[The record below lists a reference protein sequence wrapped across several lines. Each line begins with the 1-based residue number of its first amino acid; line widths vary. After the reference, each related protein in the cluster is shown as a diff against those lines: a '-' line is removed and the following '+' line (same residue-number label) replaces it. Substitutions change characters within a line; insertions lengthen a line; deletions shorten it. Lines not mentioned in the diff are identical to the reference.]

1 MDLKN
6 NPVAYWAF
14 HTNSLKE
21 DVRDMIGSL
30 AMQKLGMQ
38 SPYQETPW
46 NINLFRI
53 EEFTKYGS
61 DIEALEKLLPLRGWE
76 VPSDASPL
84 LSTSDVGGSYFTA
97 NSLLKEDVHLGKFVE
112 AAKTKSLNY
121 IIQANHSGCF
131 FRTGSNGSPEVLDFL
146 MRLNQGFHS
155 TNVWKNTEK
164 PLNSIYGFFENTKDQ
179 RFVLTNH
186 HGEELKV

>member
-76 VPSDASPL
+76 GPSDASPL

-97 NSLLKEDVHLGKFVE
+97 NSLFSAIRSFSCWPTSILCG
-112 AAKTKSLNY
+112 
-121 IIQANHSGCF
+121 
-131 FRTGSNGSPEVLDFL
+131 GSAFS
-146 MRLNQGFHS
+146 
-155 TNVWKNTEK
+155 
-164 PLNSIYGFFENTKDQ
+164 SIF
-179 RFVLTNH
+179 
-186 HGEELKV
+186 